1 MMKELV
7 VCGNTQWYSE
17 LVKSL
22 EDDVQPVLVLQLYMS
37 VMCVVWILSPIFIN
51 NKIILVANI
60 VLRLEQYCL
69 QKVFFINCYNQ
80 AIRKVSVLSDL
91 YKNLLIVTIC
101 SYSVNILFNLQT
113 GLLLATVLGT
123 NICLLIC

>member
-1 MMKELV
+1 MKELV

-60 VLRLEQYCL
+60 VLWLEQYCL
-69 QKVFFINCYNQ
+69 QK
-80 AIRKVSVLSDL
+80 R
-91 YKNLLIVTIC
+91 
-101 SYSVNILFNLQT
+101 
-113 GLLLATVLGT
+113 
-123 NICLLIC
+123 LICKWVASLAWVKNPRPGRSML